1 MRLDRRAPESLA
13 ALDLDPQQRA
23 VVEHR
28 DGHLLVLAG
37 PGTGKTATLAELVV
51 ARISDPVDPIPADR
65 ILALT
70 FGRRAARELSDRIS
84 GRLGGGAVPVV
95 STFHSFAY
103 GVLRQHADPTAFAS
117 PPRLLVAAE
126 QDARLRELLTYS
138 IEEGR
143 LQWPESLSR
152 AVGTRGIAEQV
163 RALLARARGQGLD
176 GKDLTRI
183 GKRESVPVWAALGVF
198 FEEYLATLEFEGS
211 LDYAELI
218 LRAAVLANDPRA
230 GRALRGAFRL
240 VVVDE
245 YQDTDPAQV
254 ALLRGLVGGGA
265 QVVAVGDPDQ
275 AIYGFRG
282 ADVRGILRFP
292 DVFAGPTGQPAAIEV
307 LRTTRR
313 FPRAIA
319 EAASG
324 VLGPVSLAPLPAE
337 VQRLHRMPEA
347 HDGPAQVQVRTFP
360 TAAAEASGIA
370 ETLLRAHS
378 GDADRPGLDW
388 SQMAV
393 LVRNPAVS
401 GPVLARAMRA
411 AGIPVWLPPDETP
424 LGDEPAVGVLL
435 SVLGLALDPSS
446 VPEETGRALLAGP
459 LGRADAVAIR
469 ALARAVLKERR
480 GTALAGEA
488 PVVDVSERR
497 EQLDT
502 GVPEVPSGPP
512 SVLAD
517 PGADSAGPAY
527 LAGRRE
533 SSDALLTAALARGE
547 LPAAS
552 ADIPRSAVTA
562 FARVAKSV
570 AAGRAAM
577 QSGQMVSEVLWAVW
591 SSTDWPERLRSAAL
605 RPGGGYTAAASAH
618 RDLDAVVALFE
629 LANRLPAQR
638 RGAVGTA
645 AFVEDINALR
655 LPQEVRGAPESDRDH
670 VRLLSAHRAKGLEWE
685 LVVVASVQEG
695 QWPDVRLRSDL
706 LRVAELGP
714 RGRIEGLTHADL
726 LAEERRLMYV
736 ACTRARSWLVVS
748 AVAERV
754 EGGLQA
760 SRFLAELGQE
770 VQAMPVRSASPMSAE
785 GLIAALRE
793 AAEAPA
799 MVRADGSGD
808 PQVEELRGAAI
819 QRLAALA
826 VRARESGPLGPMAA
840 ADPIRWWGA
849 PPLTG
854 VAGVGEAG
862 PGDLAAPDGSPGA
875 DETMRPLR
883 LSPSAVAALR
893 DCPLRWFLDRR
904 VGAGNPSGGRL
915 SSVWWSTLWPRRS
928 PAGTSLPTRARSAR
942 SSTRSG
948 PRCPSPLTTSEST
961 SAAAST
967 R

>member
-1 MRLDRRAPESLA
+1 MRVRPCRVGRASGAVPGVAVRLDRRAPEPLA
-13 ALDLDPQQRA
+13 PLALDPQQRA

-51 ARISDPVDPIPADR
+51 ARIGDPVDPIPADR

-84 GRLGGGAVPVV
+84 GRLGGGPVPVV

-183 GKRESVPVWAALGVF
+183 GRREGVPVWAALGGF

-230 GRALRGAFRL
+230 GRALREAFRL

-254 ALLRGLVGGGA
+254 ALLRGLAGGRRPGRGRRRPRPGDLRLPRRRRA
-265 QVVAVGDPDQ
+265 RHPAVPGRCSP
-275 AIYGFRG
+275 
-282 ADVRGILRFP
+282 
-292 DVFAGPTGQPAAIEV
+292 GPTGQPARIEV

-337 VQRLHRMPEA
+337 VQRLHRTPVA
-347 HDGPAQVQVRTFP
+347 VDGPARVEVRTFP
-360 TAAAEASGIA
+360 SAGAEAAGVA
-370 ETLLRAHS
+370 ETLLRAHA
-378 GDADRPGLDW
+378 GEAGRPGLAW

-393 LVRNPAVS
+393 LVRSPAVH

-424 LGDEPAVGVLL
+424 LADEPAVGVLL
-435 SVLGLALDPSS
+435 SVVGLALDPSS
-446 VPEETGRALLAGP
+446 APEEAGRALLAGP

-469 ALARAVLKERR
+469 ALARAVLKEHRGAGVAARASTGDGGGRDPRR
-480 GTALAGEA
+480 SPCPTGSRDRRRSRDGDPGEA
-488 PVVDVSERR
+488 SPPPSERP
-497 EQLDT
+497 
-502 GVPEVPSGPP
+502 V
-512 SVLAD
+512 
-517 PGADSAGPAY
+517 
-527 LAGRRE
+527 

-552 ADIPRSAVTA
+552 ADVPRSALTA
-562 FARVAKSV
+562 FARVAKAV
-570 AAGRAAM
+570 AAARAAM
-577 QSGQMVSEVLWAVW
+577 RAGQMVSEVLWSVW
-591 SSTDWPERLRSAAL
+591 GATDWPERLRTAAL

-638 RGAVGTA
+638 RGEVGMA
-645 AFVEDINALR
+645 AFLEDINALR
-655 LPQEVRGAPESDRDH
+655 LPQEVRGAQESDRDH

-706 LRVAELGP
+706 LHVAELGP
-714 RGRIEGLTHADL
+714 QGSHRGPDP
-726 LAEERRLMYV
+726 RRP
-736 ACTRARSWLVVS
+736 AR
-748 AVAERV
+748 
-754 EGGLQA
+754 
-760 SRFLAELGQE
+760 
-770 VQAMPVRSASPMSAE
+770 
-785 GLIAALRE
+785 
-793 AAEAPA
+793 
-799 MVRADGSGD
+799 
-808 PQVEELRGAAI
+808 RGAA
-819 QRLAALA
+819 AD
-826 VRARESGPLGPMAA
+826 VR
-840 ADPIRWWGA
+840 
-849 PPLTG
+849 G
-854 VAGVGEAG
+854 VHAGAG
-862 PGDLAAPDGSPGA
+862 PGWSSRPWPSGSRAGC
-875 DETMRPLR
+875 RPHAS
-883 LSPSAVAALR
+883 SPSSA
-893 DCPLRWFLDRR
+893 RR
-904 VGAGNPSGGRL
+904 CRPCRRG
-915 SSVWWSTLWPRRS
+915 PRR
-928 PAGTSLPTRARSAR
+928 
-942 SSTRSG
+942 
-948 PRCPSPLTTSEST
+948 RCPP
-961 SAAAST
+961 
-967 R
+967 RG